1 MEWARS
7 RMDRRPDGQGKSVG
21 YGGVKRRNDQGVN
34 VAGMPFA
41 DYAEGVFIAT
51 QLNSTQLRSKARL

>member
-1 MEWARS
+1 
-7 RMDRRPDGQGKSVG
+7 MDRRPDGQGKSVG